1 MADSNELI
9 EILKRL
15 ELNQEQLAIGQ
26 RILSEQLEVLQEDR
40 HANAEQFRSHRER
53 FGGYGARNIAAKLRA
68 RGGQESEASSRKVN
82 RHRATAA
89 AQLST

>member
-40 HANAEQFRSHRER
+40 HANAEQFRIKAIQELSE
-53 FGGYGARNIAAKLRA
+53 IVDSLR
-68 RGGQESEASSRKVN
+68 GEA
-82 RHRATAA
+82 
-89 AQLST
+89 